1 MKRFFTLIVFVAL
14 ALAAVPASADVTIK
28 MSMATNAGPMVMEIS
43 TTTSIKGTKMRT
55 DMSVMGQD
63 TSLIVDLAT
72 KEMLQVNHGAKTV
85 ETFNPSAAAAALPM
99 SFGEATVSIKPMAE
113 TKEILGRKCAGFTMQ
128 MSIPMSMNGET
139 ITMTMEGPVWIA
151 KEGPGTAEYQAFYK
165 ASAASGLV
173 ASPLMGGPQG
183 TAMAEMQKS
192 FAENGIPLEQNMAMA
207 MTGSG
212 EVAQA
217 MAQMGGNMSVV
228 MKVSSI
234 TTDPIPDST
243 FAVPAGYTKK

>member
-1 MKRFFTLIVFVAL
+1 MKRFFALVVFVAL

-28 MSMATNAGPMVMEIS
+28 MSMATSGGPMVVEITS
-43 TTTSIKGTKMRT
+43 TTSIKGMKMRT
-55 DMSVMGQD
+55 DMSAMGQD
-63 TSLIVDLAT
+63 TSLLVDLAA
-72 KEMLQVNHGAKTV
+72 KEMLMVNHGTKTV

-99 SFGEATVSIKPMAE
+99 SFGEATVSIKPMTE
-113 TKEILGRKCAGFTMQ
+113 TKQILGRTCAGFTMQ
-128 MSIPMSMNGET
+128 LSIPMSMNGET

-165 ASAASGLV
+165 ASAAAGLV
-173 ASPLMGGPQG
+173 VSPLMGGPQG

-207 MTGSG
+207 MAGTG
-212 EVAQA
+212 EIAQM
-217 MAQMGGNMSVV
+217 MAQNGNMSMV
-228 MKVSSI
+228 MKVSAI

-243 FAVPAGYTKK
+243 FAIPAGYTKK

>member
-1 MKRFFTLIVFVAL
+1 MRRFFAFVVFVAL

-28 MSMATNAGPMVMEIS
+28 MSMATSGGPMVIEMS
-43 TTTSIKGTKMRT
+43 MTTSIKGTKMRT
-55 DMSVMGQD
+55 DMSMMGQD
-63 TSLIVDLAT
+63 TSVIVDLAT
-72 KEMLQVNHGAKTV
+72 KEMLTVNHGAKTV
-85 ETFNPSAAAAALPM
+85 ETFNPAAMAAALPM
-99 SFGEATVSIKPMAE
+99 SFGEATVSIKPLTE
-113 TKEILGRKCAGFTMQ
+113 TKQILGRTCAGFTMQ
-128 MSIPMSMNGET
+128 MSIPTSMNGET

-151 KEGPGTAEYQAFYK
+151 KEGPGVAEYQAFNK
-165 ASAASGLV
+165 ASAAAGLV
-173 ASPLMGGPQG
+173 SSPFMGGPQG

-207 MTGSG
+207 MAGTG

-243 FAVPAGYTKK
+243 FAIPAGYTKK